1 MSKTIGIVGF
11 GSIGTRHAN
20 NALELGCKIKV
31 YDANPS
37 VGRTVDTLDELLT
50 TVDAVVIASPTD
62 LHSGHLDQ
70 AVIRNRHILVEK
82 PLAHKSPA
90 WVKQTLKLA
99 EERKL
104 VVMTGNNL
112 RFHTCVKV
120 AKGWLD
126 EGAIGKPTLAHFA
139 IMQYNEK
146 PVYKRDG
153 VILNWGAHEVD
164 LALYL
169 LGPAKVT
176 HCFAE
181 IVDGHD
187 IAALIQLFHKGEV
200 GSLIHLDYY
209 TKPQKRFFVI
219 SGDKGSIS
227 CDLEGFVAELR
238 NDDGHEFVACEGSF
252 DSTYKDEMQAFID
265 RIDGKETLGASGQDG
280 LACLELLLEARRLAG
295 LS

>member
-11 GSIGTRHAN
+11 GSIGTRHAY

-50 TVDAVVIASPTD
+50 TVDAVVIASPTAE
-62 LHSGHLDQ
+62 HLAHMTS
-70 AVIRNRHILVEK
+70 AVLLGKPALVEK
-82 PLAHKSPA
+82 PIADKWADAVDEVLAKATTP
-90 WVKQTLKLA
+90 
-99 EERKL
+99 
-104 VVMTGNNL
+104 VMVGNNL

-126 EGAIGKPTLAHFA
+126 EGLIGKIVHANFA
-139 IMQYNEK
+139 ILQKNGK
-146 PVYKRDG
+146 PSYMRDG

-169 LGPAKVT
+169 IGAGSVT
-176 HCFAE
+176 HCTARTE
-181 IVDGHD
+181 GGHD
-187 IAALIQLFHKGEV
+187 YIADIILAHQNGASSTIR
-200 GSLIHLDYY
+200 LDYV
-209 TKPQKRFFVI
+209 TEPHQRFFVI
-219 SGDKGSIS
+219 SGTKGSIS
-227 CDLEGFVAELR
+227 CDLEGFTAEL
-238 NDDGHEFVACEGSF
+238 NVDHSHSEVVACEGSF
-252 DSTYKDEMQAFID
+252 DQTYKDEMQAFID